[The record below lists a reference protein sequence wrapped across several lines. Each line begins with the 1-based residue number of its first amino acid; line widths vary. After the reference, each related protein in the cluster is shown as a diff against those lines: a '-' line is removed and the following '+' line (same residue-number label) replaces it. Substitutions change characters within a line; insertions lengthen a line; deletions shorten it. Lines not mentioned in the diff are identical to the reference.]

1 MNHRVLVAGASGYIG
16 RQLVAELLSRGCEV
30 ICLLRTLPDEGDIP
44 ELSGAVLRVV
54 DFASSDT
61 ISHQGVC
68 SERFDAVYSCLATR
82 GGGIQDAWH
91 VEYQC
96 NHNLLTA
103 ARSAGIPHFILLS
116 AICVQT
122 PRLAF
127 QRAKLAFEREL
138 QASDLRYSIV
148 RPTAFFKSLSG
159 QIRRIQE
166 GKSFLVFGDGE
177 QTACKPISE
186 RDLAVFLA
194 NCLEDASA
202 WNAVLP
208 IGGPGPAITPMQ
220 QGEMLFRIYEKTPRY
235 TRVPVGLFSVVGALL
250 WPFAKLSSAAADKA
264 EFARIG
270 RFYATESMLCID
282 PDTGRHSAEAT
293 PSFGDDTL
301 EAFYQRTRHA
311 GLAGQELGEHAL
323 F

>member
-1 MNHRVLVAGASGYIG
+1 MSHRALVAGASGYIG
-16 RQLVAELLSRGCEV
+16 RQLVAELLGRGCQV
-30 ICLLRTLPDEGDIP
+30 VCLLRAQPDEGSLP
-44 ELSGAVLRVV
+44 ELAGAVLRVV
-54 DFASSDT
+54 DFASSDS
-61 ISHQGVC
+61 ISQQGIC
-68 SERFDAVYSCLATR
+68 GERFDAVYSCLATR
-82 GGGIQDAWH
+82 GGGVQDAWH

-96 NHNLLTA
+96 NHNLLIA
-103 ARSAGIPHFILLS
+103 ASAAGIPHFILLS

-127 QRAKLAFEREL
+127 QHAKLAFEQDL

-159 QIRRIQE
+159 QIRRITQ

-177 QTACKPISE
+177 QTVCKPISE

-194 NCLEDASA
+194 NCPEDACA
-202 WNAVLP
+202 FNAILP
-208 IGGPGPAITPMQ
+208 VGGPGPAVTPMQ
-220 QGEMLFRIYEKTPRY
+220 QGEMLFRIYEKPPRF
-235 TRVPVGLFSVVGALL
+235 TRVPVQLFSVIGALL

-282 PDTGRHSAEAT
+282 PETGFHSAAAT
-293 PSFGDDTL
+293 PSFGNDTL
-301 EAFYQRTRHA
+301 EAFYQRTRRE
-311 GLAGQELGEHAL
+311 GLVGQELGEHAL

>member
-1 MNHRVLVAGASGYIG
+1 VSHRVLVAGASGYIG
-16 RQLVAELLSRGCEV
+16 RQLVAALTARGCEV
-30 ICLLRTLPDEGDIP
+30 ICLLRTLPDAGRLP
-44 ELSGAVLRVV
+44 ELADATIRVV
-54 DFASSDT
+54 DFASSDN
-61 ISHQGVC
+61 IRQHGIGGDA
-68 SERFDAVYSCLATR
+68 FDAVYSCLATR
-82 GGGIQDAWH
+82 GGGIRDAWH

-96 NHNLLTA
+96 NHQLLIA
-103 ARSAGIPHFILLS
+103 ARAANIPHFVLLS

-122 PRLAF
+122 PTLAF
-127 QRAKLAFEREL
+127 QHAKLAFEREL
-138 QASDLRYSIV
+138 QASGLRYSIV

-159 QIRRIQE
+159 QIRRIRQ

-194 NCLEDASA
+194 NCLEDVSA
-202 WNAVLP
+202 HNAILP
-208 IGGPGPAITPMQ
+208 VGGPGPAITPLQ
-220 QGEMLFRIYEKTPRY
+220 QGEMLFRIYEKAPKY
-235 TRVPVGLFSVVGALL
+235 THVPVQLFSIVGALL

-270 RFYATESMLCID
+270 RFYATEPMLCID

-293 PSFGDDTL
+293 PSFGHDTL
-301 EAFYQRTRHA
+301 EAFYKRTRRQ